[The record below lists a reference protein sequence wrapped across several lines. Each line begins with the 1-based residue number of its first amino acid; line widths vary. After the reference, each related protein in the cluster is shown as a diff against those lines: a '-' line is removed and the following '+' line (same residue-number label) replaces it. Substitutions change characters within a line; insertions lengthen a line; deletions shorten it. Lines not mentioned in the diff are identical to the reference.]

1 MSSNGYHDKIRKILA
16 MLEGAKTEGEAK
28 AANLALQRL
37 LAKSNLTAEQ
47 VGALGSEDPSA
58 SIEEEPVYIGSNDV
72 VWKRMLASAIAENLR
87 CRVMLTAFPDKPRA
101 KIIVF
106 VGHVEDAAVAS
117 ECYRLTL
124 KVAQRCLKRYSK
136 SCRDSGCPIDVTRYA
151 DTLLS
156 LHRLSLVRT
165 HATPQT
171 HVAWVL
177 LLFSDSHR
185 LSEQRERIHRR
196 KPFNERKR
204 VHHLKPFQSVASA
217 VREPL

>member
-1 MSSNGYHDKIRKILA
+1 MPSNGYHDKIRKILA

-106 VGHVEDAAVAS
+106 VGHAEDAAVAS

-124 KVAQRCLKRYSK
+124 KVAQRCFKLYSK
-136 SCRDSGCPIDVTRYA
+136 SCRDSGCPIDVTV
-151 DTLLS
+151 T
-156 LHRLSLVRT
+156 
-165 HATPQT
+165 
-171 HVAWVL
+171 
-177 LLFSDSHR
+177 
-185 LSEQRERIHRR
+185 
-196 KPFNERKR
+196 
-204 VHHLKPFQSVASA
+204 A
-217 VREPL
+217 VRNAYYIGFAEGL